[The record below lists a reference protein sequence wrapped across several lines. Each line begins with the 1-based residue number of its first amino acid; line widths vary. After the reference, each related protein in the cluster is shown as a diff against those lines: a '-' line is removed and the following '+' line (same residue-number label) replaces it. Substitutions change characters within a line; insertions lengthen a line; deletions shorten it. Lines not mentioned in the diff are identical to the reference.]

1 MAYPRKWS
9 PINCRLSTVQQK
21 HAGEGPT
28 FYRWTMQPTKRGE
41 GRNKKLCNGD
51 YGVIFDDDD
60 DYEDDDDNC

>member
-1 MAYPRKWS
+1 
-9 PINCRLSTVQQK
+9 
-21 HAGEGPT
+21 
-28 FYRWTMQPTKRGE
+28 MQPTKRGE